1 MAPLPFWSII
11 FIVSLAALII
21 SADFFIK
28 AAERIGLALGIPPF
42 VIGITLVAVGTSL
55 PELVTSIAAVL
66 SPTDASQI
74 VIGNVIGSN
83 ITNMGLVLG
92 LVAVLARRIRLTFDV
107 MRVDLP
113 MMLGATFLL
122 YLTIK
127 DLTFSL
133 VEGLMCLAGMAV
145 YLGYVLNLS
154 KKNPAEAAEAAV
166 IPELD
171 LDPGAELGE
180 APISWKDPVTLIA
193 SGAVIYFSAKYNVL
207 AIEELATML
216 NIGKEFIALTV
227 VALGTSLPELVVSI
241 AAIRTDNAE
250 MAVGNVLGSNIFNIF
265 AVMGIPR
272 LFGALDIP
280 ESVLAFSL
288 PLLLV
293 TTLLCL
299 FILQDKE
306 VNRWEGFMLLLL
318 YLLFIVNLATQEVYT
333 PG

>member
-1 MAPLPFWSII
+1 MPPLLLWSIV
-11 FIVSLAALII
+11 FIVSLAALIF

-42 VIGITLVAVGTSL
+42 VIGITLVAMGTSL

-66 SPTDASQI
+66 SPNDASQI
-74 VIGNVIGSN
+74 VVGNVVGSN

-92 LVAVLARRIRLTFDV
+92 LVAVLAKRINITFDL

-122 YLTIK
+122 YLTVK
-127 DLTFSL
+127 DRNFT
-133 VEGLMCLAGMAV
+133 VPEALMCLAGVAIYM
-145 YLGYVLNLS
+145 GYVLSLS
-154 KKNPAEAAEAAV
+154 RDDSPNT
-166 IPELD
+166 PESGLVPD
-171 LDPGAELGE
+171 LDIDPETELAEH
-180 APISWKDPVTLIA
+180 PFNWKDPVTLIA
-193 SGAVIYFSAKYNVL
+193 SGAVIYFSAKYNVE
-207 AIEELATML
+207 AIEELASML

-272 LFGALDIP
+272 LLGTIEVP
-280 ESVLAFSL
+280 ESVLVFSL

-293 TTLLCL
+293 MTLLTL
-299 FILQDKE
+299 FILHDKQ
-306 VNRWEGFMLLLL
+306 VNRWEGFILLLL
-318 YLLFIVNLATQEVYT
+318 YLLFIVNLSTQEIYL
-333 PG
+333 G